1 MTTQDIAAMMELL
14 GIPTAY
20 YQFEDTKVEPP
31 FATFYYPDRD
41 DLAADNSNY
50 AKIPELVIDLCTDN
64 KDFALEAEV
73 EQLLNDH
80 GLVYDKAEA
89 WIETER
95 MYDIT
100 YSTSFV
106 LTEE

>member
-1 MTTQDIAAMMELL
+1 MTTQDIAAMMEQLD
-14 GIPTAY
+14 IPTAY
-20 YQFEDTKVEPP
+20 YEFDKTDVEPP
-31 FATFYYPDRD
+31 FATFYYPDRED
-41 DLAADNSNY
+41 MAADNLNY
-50 AKIPELVIDLCTDN
+50 AKIPELVIELSTDN
-64 KDFALEAEV
+64 KDFALEAKV
-73 EQLLNDH
+73 EQMLSDH